1 MDIRT
6 RETSLS
12 KSPST
17 SPTPE
22 SKPIYHALQA
32 MFQFSCILQ
41 CFLPWF
47 PLPLS
52 SSNLYL
58 LLLSCLLHLP
68 FIGIS
73 TQENILYYF
82 LSPAWTLLHLLC
94 RERREGWHCLETHI
108 HFFVIILVHRREGLL
123 CPLCGSCCS
132 LSVHI
137 SSVYIL
143 GAKGIFGF
151 NYTRLIRYYVKV
163 VIIVRPF
170 WPWNVFIGYDQI
182 QSLV

>member
-1 MDIRT
+1 M
-6 RETSLS
+6 
-12 KSPST
+12 SPI
-17 SPTPE
+17 PE

-32 MFQFSCILQ
+32 VFQFSCILQ
-41 CFLPWF
+41 RFFLDFPILF
-47 PLPLS
+47 LLLPPLPLS
-52 SSNLYL
+52 SSDLYL
-58 LLLSCLLHLP
+58 LLVSYLLHLAP
-68 FIGIS
+68 FIGTS

-82 LSPAWTLLHLLC
+82 LFPAWTLLHLLC

-108 HFFVIILVHRREGLL
+108 HFFVVILVHRREGLL

-143 GAKGIFGF
+143 SAKRMFGF

-163 VIIVRPF
+163 VIIVRPH
-170 WPWNVFIGYDQI
+170 WP
-182 QSLV
+182 